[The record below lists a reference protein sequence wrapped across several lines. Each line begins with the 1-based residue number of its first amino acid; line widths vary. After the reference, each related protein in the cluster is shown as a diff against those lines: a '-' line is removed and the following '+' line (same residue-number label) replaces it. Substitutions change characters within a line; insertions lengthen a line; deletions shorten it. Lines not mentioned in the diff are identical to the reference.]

1 MKVCSQDT
9 PARIACNVSVDSL
22 NAQLAKF
29 WEIKEIASVK
39 HHSNSEKACEFRFT
53 QTDINGRYI
62 VRLPFNE
69 KRHNLGESYQIALK
83 RLYSLE
89 RRLMRDPQVYQEYSS
104 FLKEYEDLGHMTE
117 ISNHN
122 VVEVGYFIP
131 HHPVFKRDSH
141 TTKIRVVF
149 DASSKTTRYIIK

>member
-1 MKVCSQDT
+1 VKVCSQDT

-69 KRHNLGESYQIALK
+69 KRHNLG
-83 RLYSLE
+83 
-89 RRLMRDPQVYQEYSS
+89 
-104 FLKEYEDLGHMTE
+104 
-117 ISNHN
+117 
-122 VVEVGYFIP
+122 
-131 HHPVFKRDSH
+131 SH
-141 TTKIRVVF
+141 
-149 DASSKTTRYIIK
+149 IK